1 MVDVK
6 LERADAMEL
15 HEAVAPWESK
25 TAPYLPFVLILGLSA
40 VLGTVMGSLFDNFVE
55 WAQGSDPQPPRSS
68 CAQWFFIQIWMN
80 ITALYILNHIIK
92 WGFVP
97 WLLITLAGFL
107 FTLTLVN
114 VQNSLTDNALC
125 LFKF

>member
-6 LERADAMEL
+6 LERADAIEL
-15 HEAVAPWESK
+15 HEAIAPWESK
-25 TAPYLPFVLILGLSA
+25 KAPYVPFVLILGLSA
-40 VLGTVMGSLFDNFVE
+40 VLGTVVGALFDNFTE
-55 WAQGSDPQPPRSS
+55 WAQGSDTHPTRAS

-80 ITALYILNHIIK
+80 ITALFILNRLIK

-114 VQNSLTDNALC
+114 VQNSLTSNALC
-125 LFKF
+125 LLKF